1 MVTRK
6 TDAKF
11 CDIEK
16 CGKPAVHVCAG
27 CGKDL
32 CNTEHTHS
40 HGDHGHIEH
49 ACPVTVMTFP
59 YGGAYIFYLCP
70 VCMTTPLK
78 KSLFEFE
85 KENGEAMDTSNHY
98 GMG

>member
-1 MVTRK
+1 MVTKK

-16 CGKPAVHVCAG
+16 CGKPRMHECAI

-32 CNTEHTHS
+32 CHTEHTHS
-40 HGDHGHIEH
+40 YGDGGHIEH
-49 ACPVTVMTFP
+49 ACPVTIMTFP
-59 YGGAYIFYLCP
+59 YGGRYRVWLCP
-70 VCMTTPLK
+70 ECITTPLK
-78 KSLFEFE
+78 ISLFELE
-85 KENGEAMDTSNHY
+85 KKGEPLDTETHQ